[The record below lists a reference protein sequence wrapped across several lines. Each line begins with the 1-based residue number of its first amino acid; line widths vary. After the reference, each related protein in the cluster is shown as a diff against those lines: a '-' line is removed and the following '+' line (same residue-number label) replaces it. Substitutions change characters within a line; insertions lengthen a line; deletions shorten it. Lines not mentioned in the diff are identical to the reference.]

1 MQSISHYIK
10 HPSNIATGIFTR
22 TCKWLPDKPYL
33 QILYFLHFGKFIN
46 LKNPHTISEKLQWL
60 KLYNQRPEYAQMVDK
75 YAAKQFAAAKIG
87 AEHIIPT
94 FGVWDRLK
102 DIEFDNLPDSF
113 VLKTTHS
120 AGCTGV
126 VICKN
131 KNDFN
136 IKKAI
141 RKLNKSLKTDLSKSM
156 REWPYKNVPH
166 RIIAEKY
173 MEDEYGELR
182 DYKFY
187 CFNGK
192 VKYVQADVGRFSDHH
207 QNIYDTHWNLL
218 PISFGYPQESHNI
231 DKPKNFELM
240 LKIAETLAAG
250 IPHIRVDLYNVN
262 GNIYFGELTFFPTSG
277 YKCIKPNELDYKL
290 GDWINL
296 PSQIISAK

>member
-1 MQSISHYIK
+1 MQDFHYYIK
-10 HPSNIATGIFTR
+10 HPNNILIAIFTR

-33 QILYFLHFGKFIN
+33 QLLFFLHFGKFIN
-46 LKNPHTISEKLQWL
+46 LKKPHTISEKLQWL
-60 KLYNQRPEYAQMVDK
+60 KLYNQNPNYTQMVDK
-75 YAAKQFAAAKIG
+75 YAAKQYVADKIG
-87 AEHIIPT
+87 VEHIIPT
-94 FGVWDRLK
+94 IGVWKRPE
-102 DIEFDNLPDSF
+102 DIDFDILPKSF

-120 AGCTGV
+120 AGCSGV

-131 KNDFN
+131 KNELN
-136 IKKAI
+136 IKKII

-187 CFNGK
+187 CFNGE

-207 QNIYDTHWNLL
+207 QNIYDIHWHLL
-218 PISFGYPQESHNI
+218 PISFGCPQDDHI
-231 DKPKNFELM
+231 LDKPKNFELM
-240 LKIAETLAAG
+240 LKIAETLAAD
-250 IPHIRVDLYNVN
+250 IPHIRVDLYNIN
-262 GNIYFGELTFFPTSG
+262 GKIYFGELTFFPTSG
-277 YKCIKPNELDYKL
+277 YKCIKPNELDYKF
-290 GDWINL
+290 GNWINL